1 MAVHWI
7 LKNTT
12 EYRIDTMDEVEDF
25 HKQLQE
31 QAADGGYTLSSF
43 SWTKKE
49 IIKQGELFD
58 EYYICKV
65 QFFFNNPKETEL
77 PYFKVDFPRNDELA
91 KEIEEW

>member
-12 EYRIDTMDEVEDF
+12 EYRIDTIEEVEEF
-25 HKQLQE
+25 HQQLQN
-31 QAADGGYTLSSF
+31 QAAEGGYTLTSF

-49 IIKQGELFD
+49 VTKQGEIID
-58 EYYICKV
+58 EYFVTKAVFTI
-65 QFFFNNPKETEL
+65 NNPKMPEL
-77 PYFKVDFPRNDELA
+77 PYFKVELPRNDTLA

>member
-12 EYRIDTMDEVEDF
+12 EYRIDTIDEVEEF
-25 HKQLQE
+25 HQQLQD
-31 QAADGGYTLSSF
+31 QAAEGGYTLTSF

-49 IIKQGELFD
+49 VHTKEFD
-58 EYYICKV
+58 DIFFIVKV
-65 QFFFNNPKETEL
+65 QFMFNAPREPEL
-77 PYFKVDFPRNDELA
+77 PYFKVDFPRNDTLA

>member
-12 EYRIDTMDEVEDF
+12 EYRIDTIEEVEQF
-25 HKQLQE
+25 HQQLQD
-31 QAADGGYTLSSF
+31 QAAEGGYTLTSF

-49 IIKQGELFD
+49 IVKQGELFD

-65 QFFFNNPKETEL
+65 TFTINNPKEPEL
-77 PYFKVDFPRNDELA
+77 PFFSVTLERNDTMA

>member
-12 EYRIDTMDEVEDF
+12 EYRIDTMAEVEEF

-31 QAADGGYTLSSF
+31 QAAQGGYTLSSF

-49 IIKQGELFD
+49 IIKQGEEDSYF
-58 EYYICKV
+58 IVKV
-65 QFFFNNPKETEL
+65 QNNFNIAKDPELPFFNVAFQT
-77 PYFKVDFPRNDELA
+77 
-91 KEIEEW
+91 KEIEPNGF